1 MAKISR
7 MTKKRLGE
15 LLIEAGY
22 IKDEQLQEVLGEQRK
37 TGELLGEVLVRLGMV
52 TEENIAQTLVAQFG
66 IPFMRASQ
74 YFIGK
79 EMAKL
84 FPEAMLKQY
93 MFVPVDRIGNVLVI
107 ISAGL
112 LNQDI
117 VNELERAT
125 GCKVQ
130 AYIGIQSDVRKAI
143 EKHFH
148 AEADETPAL
157 SSLGSLLLDENSEP
171 SPAAA
176 EADKGGGDDLSIDD
190 SPIFGTANSSSKTA
204 QAGKPA
210 VSATS
215 VKTPTGAFTAP
226 GGGAGKPFAGTQS
239 VPGAGSGKPLTS
251 TQSVPRAGTGKP
263 LTGTQSVPGAGM
275 GKPLTGTQSIRP
287 PAGSQT
293 MPGTGRSLT
302 GTQSIK
308 PPAGSQTMPGKGT
321 TTMPGGTGAK
331 TPPGK
336 PGAPGT
342 SSTSFFKK

>member
-22 IKDEQLQEVLGEQRK
+22 IKDEQLQQVLAEQRK

-74 YFIGK
+74 YFISK
-79 EMAKL
+79 DMAKL
-84 FPEAMLKQY
+84 FPEAMLNQY

-143 EKHFH
+143 QKHFH
-148 AEADETPAL
+148 AEADETPVL
-157 SSLGSLLLDENSEP
+157 SSLGSLLLDEAEE
-171 SPAAA
+171 PAAA
-176 EADKGGGDDLSIDD
+176 AEDTSGSNDLSIDD
-190 SPIFGTANSSSKTA
+190 SPIFGT
-204 QAGKPA
+204 
-210 VSATS
+210 SATS
-215 VKTPTGAFTAP
+215 TKSATSSVPGKPTGAVPGKTATSSIPAKTVTGGVPGKTAP
-226 GGGAGKPFAGTQS
+226 SSVTGKTATSGLGSTTGRTATSGLGSMPASGGTTGRTATGGLGSMPASGGTTGKTAIGGAGA
-239 VPGAGSGKPLTS
+239 
-251 TQSVPRAGTGKP
+251 
-263 LTGTQSVPGAGM
+263 
-275 GKPLTGTQSIRP
+275 
-287 PAGSQT
+287 
-293 MPGTGRSLT
+293 
-302 GTQSIK
+302 
-308 PPAGSQTMPGKGT
+308 
-321 TTMPGGTGAK
+321 
-331 TPPGK
+331 
-336 PGAPGT
+336 PGAPGIQ
-342 SSTSFFKK
+342 KKKL